1 MHNFRKS
8 LHLTDKLGKFDP
20 DSGRNGPA
28 PVNDAMITFI
38 VSIILLVAGYF
49 LYGKLVSRYLDVD
62 PSRKTPAYE
71 LQDGVDFTPLPTW
84 KVFVIQFLNIAGLG
98 PIFGAVTGAAFGPA
112 AYIWIVVGCIFMGAV
127 HDFFAGMMSIRNG
140 GVNMPDLTSKYLGKG
155 MKGVM
160 NFVVA
165 FLLLAV
171 GVSFVIGPSGLM
183 ENLTGWD
190 KEIWL
195 YIIFGYYILATLL
208 PVDKIIGSIYPF
220 MGAILLF
227 MAFGVGVMLIVGEI
241 NGTHQMI
248 ELTPSVLKN
257 WHFAPEKNLIFP
269 MMFIVISC
277 GAISGFHATQSP
289 MMARCLKNEKYARP
303 VFYGAMIAE
312 GVVAMIWATAAIA
325 YCGGP
330 EGLNNAMTSVGTE
343 INGVIVKNAQAADLV
358 DMICKSW
365 LGKVG
370 AVIAILGVVICPITS
385 GDTAFRS
392 LRLSVADF
400 LKYDQKPV
408 VKRLMVSLPI
418 FVIAFFFCKVDF
430 STAWSYLGIANQTL
444 AALVMWT
451 GAAYLINKGKP
462 HWMCSIP
469 AAFLTFICVCFIL
482 VAPLGFGL
490 APIVG
495 YIAGPIVA
503 LAVFVFCIIKGAKRD
518 ISSL

>member
-1 MHNFRKS
+1 
-8 LHLTDKLGKFDP
+8 
-20 DSGRNGPA
+20 
-28 PVNDAMITFI
+28 MITFI
-38 VSIILLVAGYF
+38 LSIILLVAGYF
-49 LYGKLVSRYLDVD
+49 VYGKIVERYLGVD

-71 LQDGVDFTPLPTW
+71 KADGVDFTPMPTW

-127 HDFFAGMMSIRNG
+127 HDFFAGMMSIQNG
-140 GVNMPDLTSKYLGKG
+140 GVNMPDLTSKYLGKR
-155 MKGVM
+155 MKGLM
-160 NFVVA
+160 NFVVI
-165 FLLLAV
+165 FLLMAV

-183 ENLTGWD
+183 QNLTGID

-195 YIIFGYYILATLL
+195 YVIFGYYIIATLL

-220 MGAILLF
+220 MGAVLLF
-227 MAFGVGVMLIVGEI
+227 MALGVGIMLVVGDL
-241 NGTHQMI
+241 NGSHEMV
-248 ELTPSVLKN
+248 ELTPAMLRN
-257 WHFAPEKNLIFP
+257 WHFNPEGNLIIP

-312 GVVAMIWATAAIA
+312 GIVALIWATAAIT

-343 INGVIVKNAQAADLV
+343 IDGVIVKNAQAADLV
-358 DMICKSW
+358 DLICRSW

-392 LRLSVADF
+392 LRLSLADL

-408 VKRLMVSLPI
+408 VKRLLICLPI

-451 GAAYLINKGKP
+451 GAAYLIGKGKP
-462 HWMCSIP
+462 HWMCSVP
-469 AAFLTFICVCFIL
+469 ATFLTFVCVCFIMIS
-482 VAPLGFGL
+482 PLGL
-490 APIVG
+490 HLQPIVG
-495 YIAGPIVA
+495 YVTGIVCA
-503 LAVFVFCIIKGAKRD
+503 LAAFVFCIFKSR
-518 ISSL
+518 

>member
-1 MHNFRKS
+1 M
-8 LHLTDKLGKFDP
+8 
-20 DSGRNGPA
+20 
-28 PVNDAMITFI
+28 VTFI
-38 VSIILLVAGYF
+38 VSIVLLVAAYF
-49 LYGKLVSRYLDVD
+49 IYGKIVERFLDVD

-71 LQDGVDFTPLPTW
+71 KADGVDFQPMPTW

-140 GVNMPDLTSKYLGKG
+140 GVNMPDITARYLGKG
-155 MKGVM
+155 MKGFM
-160 NFVVA
+160 NFVVI

-171 GVSFVIGPSGLM
+171 GVSFVIGPSGLLQ
-183 ENLTGWD
+183 NLTGLD
-190 KEIWL
+190 KEVWL

-227 MAFGVGVMLIVGEI
+227 MAFGVGIMLVVGDL
-241 NGTHQMI
+241 NGTHEMV
-248 ELTPSVLKN
+248 EFTPAMLRN
-257 WHFAPEKNLIFP
+257 WHFAPESNVLVP

-289 MMARCLKNEKYARP
+289 MMARCLKNEKHARP

-312 GVVAMIWATAAIA
+312 GIVAMIWATAAMT
-325 YCGGP
+325 YFGGP
-330 EGLNNAMTSVGTE
+330 EGLNNAMTETGTLV
-343 INGVIVKNAQAADLV
+343 NGVLVKNAQAADIV

-365 LGKVG
+365 LGKAG

-392 LRLSVADF
+392 LRLSLADL

-408 VKRLMVSLPI
+408 AKRLLVCLPI
-418 FVIAFFFCKVDF
+418 FVVAFFFCKVDF
-430 STAWSYLGIANQTL
+430 STAWNYLGIANQIL

-451 GAAYLINKGKP
+451 GAAYLISKGKP
-462 HWMCSIP
+462 HWMCSVP
-469 AAFLTFICVCFIL
+469 AAFLTFICASFL
-482 VAPLGFGL
+482 VIAPLGLGL
-490 APIVG
+490 APMVG
-495 YIAGPIVA
+495 YIVGAVVAVPI
-503 LAVFVFCIIKGAKRD
+503 FIFCIIKGRRGVRL
-518 ISSL
+518 S

>member
-1 MHNFRKS
+1 
-8 LHLTDKLGKFDP
+8 
-20 DSGRNGPA
+20 
-28 PVNDAMITFI
+28 MITFLL
-38 VSIILLVAGYF
+38 SILLLVAGYF
-49 LYGKLVSRYLDVD
+49 VYGKIVEKYLDVD
-62 PSRKTPAYE
+62 PSRKTPAYAKA
-71 LQDGVDFTPLPTW
+71 DGVDFQPMSTW

-98 PIFGAVTGAAFGPA
+98 PIFGAVSGAAFGPA

-127 HDFFAGMMSIRNG
+127 HDFFAGMMSIHTG
-140 GVNMPDLTSKYLGKG
+140 GMNMPEVTAKYLGKR
-155 MKGVM
+155 MKGFM

-165 FLLLAV
+165 FLLMAV
-171 GVSFVIGPSGLM
+171 GVSFVIGPAGLM
-183 ENLTGWD
+183 QNLTSID

-227 MAFGVGVMLIVGEI
+227 MAFGVGVMLIVGDI
-241 NGTHQMI
+241 NGTHEIM
-248 ELTPSVLKN
+248 ELTPAVLKN
-257 WHFAPEKNLIFP
+257 WHSNPEQNMIFP

-289 MMARCLKNEKYARP
+289 MMARCLKNEKHARP

-312 GVVAMIWATAAIA
+312 GIVAMIWATAAIS
-325 YCGGP
+325 YFGGP
-330 EGLNNAMTSVGTE
+330 DGLNAAMSDTGTMV
-343 INGVIVKNAQAADLV
+343 NGVLVKNAQAADIV

-400 LKYDQKPV
+400 LKYDQKPI
-408 VKRLMVSLPI
+408 VKRLVVCLPI
-418 FVIAFFFCKVDF
+418 FVAAFFFCKVDF
-430 STAWSYLGIANQTL
+430 STAWSYLGIANQIL
-444 AALVMWT
+444 ASLVLWT
-451 GAAYLINKGKP
+451 GAAYLINKGRA

-469 AAFLTFICVCFIL
+469 ATFLTFICVCFL
-482 VAPLGFGL
+482 MVAPLGFGL
-490 APIVG
+490 APLVG
-495 YIAGPIVA
+495 YIAGAAVA
-503 LAVFVFCIIKGAKRD
+503 IPAFIFCVVKGRR
-518 ISSL
+518 SVTLS

>member
-1 MHNFRKS
+1 
-8 LHLTDKLGKFDP
+8 
-20 DSGRNGPA
+20 
-28 PVNDAMITFI
+28 MITFLLS
-38 VSIILLVAGYF
+38 VLLLVAGYF
-49 LYGKLVSRYLDVD
+49 IYGKLVEKYLDVD

-71 LQDGVDFTPLPTW
+71 KSDGVDYQPMPTW

-98 PIFGAVTGAAFGPA
+98 PIFGAVSGAAFGPA

-127 HDFFAGMMSIRNG
+127 HDFFAGMMSIHTG
-140 GVNMPDLTSKYLGKG
+140 GMNMPEVTAKYLGKR

-165 FLLLAV
+165 FLLMAV
-171 GVSFVIGPSGLM
+171 GVSFVIGPAGLM
-183 ENLTGWD
+183 QNLTSID

-195 YIIFGYYILATLL
+195 YIIFGYYLLATLL

-227 MAFGVGVMLIVGEI
+227 MAFGIGIMLVVGEI
-241 NGTHQMI
+241 NGTHQMM
-248 ELTPSVLKN
+248 ELTPAVLKN
-257 WHFAPEKNLIFP
+257 WHFNPEQNVLIP

-289 MMARCLKNEKYARP
+289 MMARCLKNEKHARP

-312 GVVAMIWATAAIA
+312 GIVAMIWATAAIT
-325 YCGGP
+325 YFGGP
-330 EGLNNAMTSVGTE
+330 EGLNAAMTDTGTMV
-343 INGVIVKNAQAADLV
+343 NGVLVKNAQAADIV

-370 AVIAILGVVICPITS
+370 AVVAILGVVICPVTS

-400 LKYDQKPV
+400 LKFDQKPIS
-408 VKRLMVSLPI
+408 KRLIVSLPI
-418 FVIAFFFCKVDF
+418 FVVAFFFCKVDF
-430 STAWSYLGIANQTL
+430 STAWSYLGIANQIL
-444 AALVMWT
+444 ASIVLWT
-451 GAAYLINKGKP
+451 GAAYLISKGRA

-469 AAFLTFICVCFIL
+469 ATFLTFVCVSFL
-482 VAPLGFGL
+482 VIAPLGLGL
-490 APIVG
+490 APVVG
-495 YIAGPIVA
+495 YIAGAAVA
-503 LAVFVFCIIKGAKRD
+503 IPVFMFCVIKGRRAVTL
-518 ISSL
+518 S

>member
-1 MHNFRKS
+1 
-8 LHLTDKLGKFDP
+8 
-20 DSGRNGPA
+20 
-28 PVNDAMITFI
+28 MITFI
-38 VSIILLVAGYF
+38 LAILLLVVGYF
-49 LYGKLVSRYLDVD
+49 LYGKIVARYLDID

-71 LQDGVDFTPLPTW
+71 MTDGVDYTPMPTW

-98 PIFGAVTGAAFGPA
+98 PIFGAVTGAAYGPA
-112 AYIWIVVGCIFMGAV
+112 AYLWIVFGCIFMGAV

-140 GVNMPDLTSKYLGKG
+140 GVNMPDITAKYLGKR
-155 MKGVM
+155 MKGFM
-160 NFVVA
+160 NFVVI

-183 ENLTGWD
+183 AKLTGWNV
-190 KEIWL
+190 EVWL

-220 MGAILLF
+220 MGAVLLF
-227 MAFGVGVMLIVGEI
+227 MAFGVGVMLIAGEI
-241 NGTHQMI
+241 TGAHHMI

-257 WHFAPEKNLIFP
+257 WHFAPESNLLVP

-312 GVVAMIWATAAIA
+312 GIVAMIWATAAIT

-358 DMICKSW
+358 DLICKSW
-365 LGKVG
+365 LGKAG
-370 AVIAILGVVICPITS
+370 AVIALLGVVICPITS

-392 LRLSVADF
+392 LRLSLSDLF
-400 LKYDQKPV
+400 KFDQKPI
-408 VKRLMVSLPI
+408 KNRLLICFPI
-418 FVIAFFFCKVDF
+418 FVVAFFCCKMDF
-430 STAWSYLGIANQTL
+430 NTAWKFLGIANQTL
-444 AALVMWT
+444 ATLVLWT
-451 GAAYLINKGKP
+451 GAAYLIQKGKP

-469 AAFLTFICVCFIL
+469 AAFLTFVCVSFVL
-482 VAPLGFGL
+482 VAPAPTGL
-490 APIVG
+490 SLNPMIGYIVG
-495 YIAGPIVA
+495 IAVAIPLFILFIV
-503 LAVFVFCIIKGAKRD
+503 KGLKSNRP
-518 ISSL
+518 L

>member
-1 MHNFRKS
+1 
-8 LHLTDKLGKFDP
+8 
-20 DSGRNGPA
+20 
-28 PVNDAMITFI
+28 MITFI
-38 VSIILLVAGYF
+38 LAIVLLVVGYF
-49 LYGKLVSRYLDVD
+49 LYGKIVARYLDID

-71 LQDGVDFTPLPTW
+71 MTDGVDYTPMPTW

-98 PIFGAVTGAAFGPA
+98 PIFGAVTGAAYGPA
-112 AYIWIVVGCIFMGAV
+112 AYLWIVFGCIFMGAV

-140 GVNMPDLTSKYLGKG
+140 GVNMPDITAKYLGKR
-155 MKGVM
+155 MKGFM
-160 NFVVA
+160 NFVVI

-183 ENLTGWD
+183 AKLTGWNV
-190 KEIWL
+190 ELWL

-220 MGAILLF
+220 MGAVLLF
-227 MAFGVGVMLIVGEI
+227 MAFGVGVMLIAGEI
-241 NGTHQMI
+241 TGAHHMI

-257 WHFAPEKNLIFP
+257 WHFAPESNLLMP

-312 GVVAMIWATAAIA
+312 GIVAMIWATAAIT

-358 DMICKSW
+358 DLICKSW
-365 LGKVG
+365 LGKAG
-370 AVIAILGVVICPITS
+370 AVIALLGVVICPITS

-392 LRLSVADF
+392 LRLSLSDLF
-400 LKYDQKPV
+400 KYDQKPI
-408 VKRLMVSLPI
+408 KNRLLICLPI
-418 FVIAFFFCKVDF
+418 FAVAFFCCKMDF
-430 STAWSYLGIANQTL
+430 NTAWKFLGIANQTL
-444 AALVMWT
+444 ATLVLWT
-451 GAAYLINKGKP
+451 GAAYLIQKGKP

-469 AAFLTFICVCFIL
+469 AAFLTFVCVSFVL
-482 VAPLGFGL
+482 VAPAPTGL
-490 APIVG
+490 SLNPMIGYIVG
-495 YIAGPIVA
+495 IAVAIPLFILFIV
-503 LAVFVFCIIKGAKRD
+503 KGLKSNRP
-518 ISSL
+518 L